1 MSLLMIEGIHKEF
14 ADKVLFDDVTMTIHP
29 GDRIG
34 VIGVNGS
41 GKSTFMKIIAGTETA
56 DRGTMQHPND
66 YRIRYLTQS
75 VQFDEGQTILDALF
89 TSDTPSV
96 QALKQFERARQALE
110 ADPTSEQLLERFMK
124 AQQAVDAADAWETE
138 AKLKSILN
146 RLGLPDVSVD
156 VNALSGGQQKRV
168 ALAAALLDEADLLLL
183 DEPTNELDA
192 DTIAWL
198 ETMLADYRGAIL
210 LITHDRYFLNRVT
223 NHILEIADGTSYFYN
238 GNYELFLEKRAER
251 KARAQSMEQ
260 KRQNIL
266 RRELAWLRRGAKAR
280 TTKQKARIQR
290 VEDLKHQESLAEEE
304 SLDVSVGSRRLGKK
318 VIEVEDL
325 SFGYDDSLLI
335 QQFNWI
341 FGRRERYGIVG
352 PNGSGKST
360 LMNLLAKR
368 LEPTNGAIVHGETVH
383 LGYYG
388 QQVEFEDESRRVIDE
403 IERIAKVIYTPDGET
418 ITAGQMLERFLFS
431 PDAQYKPIAK
441 LSGGEKRRL
450 VLLRILMDEPNVLFL
465 DEPTNDLDTETL
477 SVLEDYL
484 ESFPGT
490 VIAVSHDRYFLD
502 RVAGQL
508 IAFEDGTIQVY
519 HAEYSDYL
527 AMRQEEVRQVKK
539 EKEPKEK
546 KERAKSE
553 VVKFTFK
560 EQKEW
565 DTIEED
571 IAALEEQIEAQEA
584 TLATAGS
591 DLGKVNEL
599 YATIAELKE
608 SLDAKMERWTYL
620 SEIDEQ
626 IQAQK
631 KG

>member
-1 MSLLMIEGIHKEF
+1 MSLLTIEGIHKEF

-29 GDRIG
+29 GNRIG
-34 VIGVNGS
+34 IIGVNGS
-41 GKSTFMKIIAGTETA
+41 GKSTFMKIIAGVETA

-66 YRIRYLTQS
+66 YRIRYLTQT
-75 VQFDEGQTILDALF
+75 VEFAPDQTILDALF
-89 TSDTPSV
+89 TSETPSV
-96 QALKQFERARQALE
+96 LALKAYEQARQQLE
-110 ADPTSEQLLERFMK
+110 ADPASEQRLERFMK

-146 RLGLPDVSVD
+146 RLGLPDVTAD
-156 VNALSGGQQKRV
+156 VSSLSGGQQKRV

-198 ETMLADYRGAIL
+198 ETVLADYRGAIL

-223 NHILEIADGTSYFYN
+223 NHILEIADGTSYFYD

-251 KARAQSMEQ
+251 KARTQSMEQ

-290 VEDLKHQESLAEEE
+290 VEDLKHQESLAEDEVLE
-304 SLDVSVGSRRLGKK
+304 VSVGSRRLGKK
-318 VIEVEDL
+318 VIEVEHL
-325 SFGYDDSLLI
+325 SFQYDDTPIIREFDWL
-335 QQFNWI
+335 

-352 PNGSGKST
+352 PNGSGKTT

-368 LEPTNGAIVHGETVH
+368 LEPTSGTVVHGETVH

-388 QQVEFEDESRRVIDE
+388 QQVEFEDLSRRVIDE
-403 IERIAKVIYTPDGET
+403 IERIAQVIHTPDGES
-418 ITAGQMLERFLFS
+418 ITASQMLERFLFT

-502 RVAGQL
+502 RIAGQL
-508 IAFEDGTIQVY
+508 IAFEDGSINVY

-527 AMRQEEVRQVKK
+527 ASLVETKVQAK
-539 EKEPKEK
+539 KEPKEK
-546 KERAKSE
+546 KERVKTD

-565 DTIEED
+565 ETIEDD
-571 IAALEEQIEAQEA
+571 IASLESAIETAEA
-584 TLATAGS
+584 RLADAGS
-591 DLGKVNEL
+591 DIGKVNEI
-599 YATIAELKE
+599 YAEISMLKE
-608 SLDAKMERWTYL
+608 ALDSKMERWEYL

-626 IQAQK
+626 IEAQK
-631 KG
+631 R

>member
-1 MSLLMIEGIHKEF
+1 MSLLTIEGIHKEF

-29 GDRIG
+29 GNRIG
-34 VIGVNGS
+34 IIGVNGS
-41 GKSTFMKIIAGTETA
+41 GKSTFMKIIAGDETA

-66 YRIRYLTQS
+66 YRIRYLTQT
-75 VQFDEGQTILDALF
+75 VEFAPNQTILDALF

-96 QALKQFERARQALE
+96 LALKAYERARQQLE
-110 ADPTSEQLLERFMK
+110 ADPASEQRLERFMK

-146 RLGLPDVSVD
+146 RLGLPDVTAD
-156 VNALSGGQQKRV
+156 VSSLSGGQQKRV

-198 ETMLADYRGAIL
+198 ETVLADYRGAIL

-223 NHILEIADGTSYFYN
+223 NHILEIADGTSYFYD

-290 VEDLKHQESLAEEE
+290 VEDLKHQESLAEDEA
-304 SLDVSVGSRRLGKK
+304 LDVSVGSRRLGKK

-325 SFGYDDSLLI
+325 SFQYEATPI
-335 QQFNWI
+335 IREFNWL

-352 PNGSGKST
+352 PNGSGKTT

-368 LEPTNGAIVHGETVH
+368 LEPTSGSIVHGETVH
-383 LGYYG
+383 IGYYG
-388 QQVEFEDESRRVIDE
+388 QQVEFEDLSRRVIDE
-403 IERIAKVIYTPDGET
+403 IERIAQVIHTPDGES
-418 ITAGQMLERFLFS
+418 ITASQMLERFLFT

-450 VLLRILMDEPNVLFL
+450 VLMRILMDEPNVLFL

-502 RVAGQL
+502 RIAGRL
-508 IAFEDGTIQVY
+508 IAFEDGAINVY

-527 AMRQEEVRQVKK
+527 ASLEETKVQAK
-539 EKEPKEK
+539 KEPKEK
-546 KERAKSE
+546 KERVKTD

-565 DTIEED
+565 ETIEDD
-571 IAALEEQIEAQEA
+571 IASLESAIETAEA
-584 TLATAGS
+584 RLADAGS
-591 DLGKVNEL
+591 DLGKVNEI
-599 YATIAELKE
+599 YAEISTLKE
-608 SLDAKMERWTYL
+608 ALDSKMERWEYL

-626 IQAQK
+626 IEAQK
-631 KG
+631 R

>member
-1 MSLLMIEGIHKEF
+1 MSLLTIEGIHKEF

-29 GDRIG
+29 GNRIG

-41 GKSTFMKIIAGTETA
+41 GKSTFLKIVAGVETA
-56 DRGTMQHPND
+56 DRGSLQHPND
-66 YRIRYLTQS
+66 YRIRYLTQT
-75 VQFDEGQTILDALF
+75 VNFDSGQTILDALF

-96 QALKQFERARQALE
+96 QALKQYELARQSLE
-110 ADPTSEQLLERFMK
+110 ANPTSEQSLERFMK

-146 RLGLPDVSVD
+146 RLGLPDVTAEISS
-156 VNALSGGQQKRV
+156 LSGGQQKRV

-198 ETMLADYRGAIL
+198 ETVLADYRGAIL

-223 NHILEIADGTSYFYN
+223 NHILEIADGTSYFYD

-251 KARAQSMEQ
+251 KARSHSMEQ

-290 VEDLKHQESLAEEE
+290 VEELKHQETLAEDEALE
-304 SLDVSVGSRRLGKK
+304 VSVGSRRLGKK
-318 VIEVEDL
+318 VIEVEHL
-325 SFGYDDSLLI
+325 SFGYDDNLLI
-335 QQFNWI
+335 QDFTWL

-352 PNGSGKST
+352 PNGSGKTT
-360 LMNLLAKR
+360 LMNLLARR
-368 LEPTNGAIVHGETVH
+368 LQPTQGTIVHGETVH

-388 QQVEFEDESRRVIDE
+388 QQVEFEDTSRRVIDE
-403 IERIAKVIYTPDGET
+403 IERIAQVIYTPDDET
-418 ITAGQMLERFLFS
+418 ITASQMLERFLFT

-502 RVAGQL
+502 RIAEQL
-508 IAFEDGTIQVY
+508 IAFEEGTINVY

-527 AMRQEEVRQVKK
+527 ATLQEQTKQQVKN
-539 EKEPKEK
+539 ESKEK
-546 KERAKSE
+546 KARVKVD

-565 DTIEED
+565 ETIEDD
-571 IAALEEQIEAQEA
+571 IASLEAKIEAAESR
-584 TLATAGS
+584 LATAGS

-599 YATIAELKE
+599 YADIAALKE
-608 SLDAKMERWTYL
+608 ALDVKMERWEYL
-620 SEIDEQ
+620 SELDEQ

-631 KG
+631 K

>member
-1 MSLLMIEGIHKEF
+1 MSLLAIEGIRKEF

-29 GDRIG
+29 GNRIG

-41 GKSTFMKIIAGTETA
+41 GKSTFLKIIAGVETA
-56 DRGTMQHPND
+56 DKGTMQHPND
-66 YRIRYLTQS
+66 YRIRYLTQT
-75 VQFDEGQTILDALF
+75 VDFAPGQTILDALF
-89 TSDTPSV
+89 TSNTPSV
-96 QALKQFERARQALE
+96 LALKQYELARQALE
-110 ADPTSEQLLERFMK
+110 ANPSSEQWLERFMK

-146 RLGLPDVSVD
+146 RLGLPDVS
-156 VNALSGGQQKRV
+156 AEISSLSGGQQKRV

-198 ETMLADYRGAIL
+198 ETVLADYRGAIL

-223 NHILEIADGTSYFYN
+223 NHILEIADGTSYFYD

-251 KARAQSMEQ
+251 KARSHSMEQ

-290 VEDLKHQESLAEEE
+290 VEGLKQQEALAEDDA
-304 SLDVSVGSRRLGKK
+304 LDVSVGSRRLGKK
-318 VIEVEDL
+318 VIEVEQL
-325 SFGYDDSLLI
+325 SFQYADTPLI
-335 QQFNWI
+335 HDFSWL

-352 PNGSGKST
+352 PNGSGKTT
-360 LMNLLAKR
+360 LMNLLAGR
-368 LEPTNGAIVHGETVH
+368 IQPTSGTVVHGETVH
-383 LGYYG
+383 IGYYG
-388 QQVEFEDESRRVIDE
+388 QQVEFEDTTRRVIDE
-403 IERIAKVIYTPDGET
+403 IERIAQVIYTPDGET
-418 ITAGQMLERFLFS
+418 ITAGQMLERFLFT
-431 PDAQYKPIAK
+431 PDAQYKPISK

-502 RVAGQL
+502 RIAEQL
-508 IAFEDGTIQVY
+508 IAFEDGTINVY

-527 AMRQEEVRQVKK
+527 AELQDEARQLK
-539 EKEPKEK
+539 KEPKDK
-546 KERAKSE
+546 KERAKAD

-565 DTIEED
+565 ETIEED
-571 IAALEEQIEAQEA
+571 IAATEANIKAAEA
-584 TLATAGS
+584 RLADAGS
-591 DLGKVNEL
+591 DLGKVNDL
-599 YATIAELKE
+599 YAEISTLKQALE
-608 SLDAKMERWTYL
+608 EKMERWEYL

-626 IQAQK
+626 IQSQK
-631 KG
+631 K

>member
-1 MSLLMIEGIHKEF
+1 MSLLTIEGIHKEF

-29 GDRIG
+29 GNRIG

-41 GKSTFMKIIAGTETA
+41 GKSTFLKIVAGVETA
-56 DRGTMQHPND
+56 DRGSMQHPND
-66 YRIRYLTQS
+66 YRIRYLTQT
-75 VQFDEGQTILDALF
+75 VDFDPSQTILDALF

-96 QALKQFERARQALE
+96 QALKQYELARQALE
-110 ADPTSEQLLERFMK
+110 ANPTSEQWLGRFMK

-146 RLGLPDVSVD
+146 RLGLPDVTAEISS
-156 VNALSGGQQKRV
+156 LSGGQQKRV

-198 ETMLADYRGAIL
+198 ETVLADYRGAIL

-223 NHILEIADGTSYFYN
+223 NHILEIADGTSYFYD

-251 KARAQSMEQ
+251 KARSHSMEQ

-290 VEDLKHQESLAEEE
+290 VEDLKHQEALAEDEALE
-304 SLDVSVGSRRLGKK
+304 VSVGSRRLGKK
-318 VIEVEDL
+318 VIEVENL
-325 SFGYDDSLLI
+325 SFGYDDKLLI
-335 QQFNWI
+335 QDFTWL

-352 PNGSGKST
+352 PNGSGKTT
-360 LMNLLAKR
+360 LMNLLAHR
-368 LEPTNGAIVHGETVH
+368 LQPTQGTVVHGETVH

-388 QQVEFEDESRRVIDE
+388 QQVEFEDTSRRVIDE
-403 IERIAKVIYTPDGET
+403 IERIAQVIYTPDGET
-418 ITAGQMLERFLFS
+418 ITASQMLERFLFT

-502 RVAGQL
+502 RIAEQL
-508 IAFEDGTIQVY
+508 IAFEDGTINVY

-527 AMRQEEVRQVKK
+527 ATLQEQTKQQVKK
-539 EKEPKEK
+539 ESKEK
-546 KERAKSE
+546 KERVKVD

-565 DTIEED
+565 ETIEED
-571 IAALEEQIEAQEA
+571 IASLESEIEAAEA
-584 TLATAGS
+584 RLAIAGS

-599 YATIAELKE
+599 YADIAALKE
-608 SLDAKMERWTYL
+608 ALDAKMERWEYL

-631 KG
+631 K

>member
-1 MSLLMIEGIHKEF
+1 MSLLAIEGIHKEF

-29 GDRIG
+29 GNRIG

-41 GKSTFMKIIAGTETA
+41 GKSTFLKIIAGVETA
-56 DRGTMQHPND
+56 DRGSMQHPND
-66 YRIRYLTQS
+66 YRIRYLTQT
-75 VQFDEGQTILDALF
+75 VDFAPGQTILDALF

-96 QALKQFERARQALE
+96 QALKQYELARQALE
-110 ADPTSEQLLERFMK
+110 ANPTSEQWLERFMK

-138 AKLKSILN
+138 AKLKSISN
-146 RLGLPDVSVD
+146 RLGLPDVTAEISS
-156 VNALSGGQQKRV
+156 LSGGQQKRV

-198 ETMLADYRGAIL
+198 ETILADYRGAIL

-223 NHILEIADGTSYFYN
+223 NHILEIADGTSYFYD

-251 KARAQSMEQ
+251 KARSHSMEQ

-290 VEDLKHQESLAEEE
+290 VEDLKHQETLAKDEALE
-304 SLDVSVGSRRLGKK
+304 VSVGSRRLGKK
-318 VIEVEDL
+318 VIEVENL
-325 SFGYDDSLLI
+325 SFGYDDHLLI
-335 QQFNWI
+335 EDFTWL

-352 PNGSGKST
+352 PNGSGKTT
-360 LMNLLAKR
+360 LMNLLAHR
-368 LEPTNGAIVHGETVH
+368 LEPTNGTVVHGETVH

-388 QQVEFEDESRRVIDE
+388 QQVEFEDTTRRVIDE
-403 IERIAKVIYTPDGET
+403 IERIAQVIYTPDGET
-418 ITAGQMLERFLFS
+418 ITASQMLERFLFT

-502 RVAGQL
+502 RIAEQL
-508 IAFEDGTIQVY
+508 IAFEDGTINVY

-527 AMRQEEVRQVKK
+527 ATLQEQTKQQVKK
-539 EKEPKEK
+539 ESKEK
-546 KERAKSE
+546 KERVKVD

-565 DTIEED
+565 ETIEDD
-571 IAALEEQIEAQEA
+571 IASLESEIEAAEA
-584 TLATAGS
+584 RLAVAGS

-599 YATIAELKE
+599 YADIAALKE
-608 SLDAKMERWTYL
+608 ALDAKMERWEYL

-631 KG
+631 N

>member
-1 MSLLMIEGIHKEF
+1 MSLLTIEGIHKEF

-29 GDRIG
+29 GNRIG

-41 GKSTFMKIIAGTETA
+41 GKSTFLKIVAGVETA
-56 DRGTMQHPND
+56 DRGSMQHPND
-66 YRIRYLTQS
+66 YRIRYLTQT
-75 VQFDEGQTILDALF
+75 VDFDPSQTILDALF

-96 QALKQFERARQALE
+96 QALKQYELARQALE
-110 ADPTSEQLLERFMK
+110 ANPTSEQWLGRFMK

-146 RLGLPDVSVD
+146 RLGLPDVTAEISS
-156 VNALSGGQQKRV
+156 LSGGQQKRV

-198 ETMLADYRGAIL
+198 ETVLADYRGAIL

-223 NHILEIADGTSYFYN
+223 NHILEIADGTSYFYD

-251 KARAQSMEQ
+251 KARSHSMEQ

-290 VEDLKHQESLAEEE
+290 VEDLKHQETLAEDEALE
-304 SLDVSVGSRRLGKK
+304 VSVGSRRLGKK
-318 VIEVEDL
+318 VIEVENL
-325 SFGYDDSLLI
+325 SFGYDDKLLI
-335 QQFNWI
+335 QDFTWL

-360 LMNLLAKR
+360 LMNLLAHR
-368 LEPTNGAIVHGETVH
+368 LQPTQGTVVHGETVH

-388 QQVEFEDESRRVIDE
+388 QQVEFEDTSRRVIDE
-403 IERIAKVIYTPDGET
+403 IERIAQVIYTPDGET
-418 ITAGQMLERFLFS
+418 ITASQMLERFLFT

-502 RVAGQL
+502 RIAEQL
-508 IAFEDGTIQVY
+508 IAFEDGTINVY

-527 AMRQEEVRQVKK
+527 ATLQEQTKQQVKK
-539 EKEPKEK
+539 ESKEK
-546 KERAKSE
+546 KERVKVD

-565 DTIEED
+565 ETIEED
-571 IAALEEQIEAQEA
+571 IASLESEIEAAESR
-584 TLATAGS
+584 LAIAGS

-599 YATIAELKE
+599 YADIAALKE
-608 SLDAKMERWTYL
+608 ALDAKMERWEYL

-631 KG
+631 K

>member
-1 MSLLMIEGIHKEF
+1 MSLLTIEGIRKEF

-29 GDRIG
+29 GNRIG

-41 GKSTFMKIIAGTETA
+41 GKSTFLKIIAGVETA
-56 DRGTMQHPND
+56 DKGTMQHPNG
-66 YRIRYLTQS
+66 YRIRYLTQT
-75 VQFDEGQTILDALF
+75 VDFAPGQTILDALF
-89 TSDTPSV
+89 TSNTPSV
-96 QALKQFERARQALE
+96 LALKQYELARQALE
-110 ADPTSEQLLERFMK
+110 ANPSSEQWLERFMK

-146 RLGLPDVSVD
+146 RLGLPDVS
-156 VNALSGGQQKRV
+156 AEISSLSGGQQKRV

-198 ETMLADYRGAIL
+198 ETVLADYRGAIL

-223 NHILEIADGTSYFYN
+223 NHILEITDGTSYFYD

-251 KARAQSMEQ
+251 KARSQSMEQ

-290 VEDLKHQESLAEEE
+290 VEGLKQQEALAEDDA
-304 SLDVSVGSRRLGKK
+304 LDVSVGSRRLGKK
-318 VIEVEDL
+318 VIEVEQL
-325 SFGYDDSLLI
+325 SFQYADTPLI
-335 QQFNWI
+335 HDFSWL

-352 PNGSGKST
+352 PNGSGKTT
-360 LMNLLAKR
+360 LMNLLAGR
-368 LEPTNGAIVHGETVH
+368 LKPTSGTVVHGETVH
-383 LGYYG
+383 IGYYG
-388 QQVEFEDESRRVIDE
+388 QQVEFDDMTRRVIEE
-403 IERIAKVIYTPDGET
+403 IERIAQVIYTPDGET
-418 ITAGQMLERFLFS
+418 ITAGQMLERFLFT
-431 PDAQYKPIAK
+431 PDAQYKPISK

-502 RVAGQL
+502 RIAGQL
-508 IAFEDGTIQVY
+508 IAFEDGTINVY

-527 AMRQEEVRQVKK
+527 AELQDEARQLK
-539 EKEPKEK
+539 KEPKDK
-546 KERAKSE
+546 KERAKAD

-560 EQKEW
+560 EQTEW
-565 DTIEED
+565 ETIEDD
-571 IAALEEQIEAQEA
+571 IATTEQKIEAAEA
-584 TLATAGS
+584 RLADAGS
-591 DLGKVNEL
+591 DLGKVNDL
-599 YATIAELKE
+599 YAEISALKQALE
-608 SLDAKMERWTYL
+608 EKMERWEYL

-631 KG
+631 K

>member
-1 MSLLMIEGIHKEF
+1 MSLLTIEGIHKEF

-29 GDRIG
+29 GNRIG

-41 GKSTFMKIIAGTETA
+41 GKSTFLKIVAGVETA
-56 DRGTMQHPND
+56 DRGSMQHPND
-66 YRIRYLTQS
+66 YRIRHLTQT
-75 VQFDEGQTILDALF
+75 VDFDPGQTILDALF

-96 QALKQFERARQALE
+96 QALKQYELARQALE
-110 ADPTSEQLLERFMK
+110 ANPTSEQWLGRFMK

-146 RLGLPDVSVD
+146 RLGLPDVTAEISS
-156 VNALSGGQQKRV
+156 LSGGQQKRV

-198 ETMLADYRGAIL
+198 ETVLADYRGAIL

-223 NHILEIADGTSYFYN
+223 NHILEIADGTSYFYD

-251 KARAQSMEQ
+251 KARSHSKEQ

-290 VEDLKHQESLAEEE
+290 VEDLKHQETLAEDEALE
-304 SLDVSVGSRRLGKK
+304 VSVGSRRLGKK
-318 VIEVEDL
+318 VIEVENL
-325 SFGYDDSLLI
+325 SFGYDDKLLI
-335 QQFNWI
+335 QDFTWL

-352 PNGSGKST
+352 PNGSGKTT
-360 LMNLLAKR
+360 LMNLLAHR
-368 LEPTNGAIVHGETVH
+368 LQPTQGTVVHGETVH

-388 QQVEFEDESRRVIDE
+388 QQVEFEDTSRRVIDE
-403 IERIAKVIYTPDGET
+403 IERIAQVIYTPDGET
-418 ITAGQMLERFLFS
+418 ITASQMLERFLFT

-502 RVAGQL
+502 RIAEQL
-508 IAFEDGTIQVY
+508 IAFEDGTINVY

-527 AMRQEEVRQVKK
+527 ATLQEQTKQQVKK
-539 EKEPKEK
+539 ESKEK
-546 KERAKSE
+546 KERVKVD

-565 DTIEED
+565 ETIEED
-571 IAALEEQIEAQEA
+571 IASLESEIEAAEA
-584 TLATAGS
+584 RLAIAGS

-599 YATIAELKE
+599 YAEIAALKE
-608 SLDAKMERWTYL
+608 ALDAKMERWEYL

-631 KG
+631 K

>member
-1 MSLLMIEGIHKEF
+1 
-14 ADKVLFDDVTMTIHP
+14 
-29 GDRIG
+29 
-34 VIGVNGS
+34 
-41 GKSTFMKIIAGTETA
+41 
-56 DRGTMQHPND
+56 
-66 YRIRYLTQS
+66 
-75 VQFDEGQTILDALF
+75 
-89 TSDTPSV
+89 
-96 QALKQFERARQALE
+96 
-110 ADPTSEQLLERFMK
+110 
-124 AQQAVDAADAWETE
+124 
-138 AKLKSILN
+138 
-146 RLGLPDVSVD
+146 
-156 VNALSGGQQKRV
+156 
-168 ALAAALLDEADLLLL
+168 LAAALLDEADLLLL

-198 ETMLADYRGAIL
+198 ETILADYRGAIL

-223 NHILEIADGTSYFYN
+223 NHILEIADGTSYFYD

-251 KARAQSMEQ
+251 KARSHSMEQ

-290 VEDLKHQESLAEEE
+290 VEDLKHQETLAEDEALE
-304 SLDVSVGSRRLGKK
+304 VSVGSRRLGKK
-318 VIEVEDL
+318 VIEVENL
-325 SFGYDDSLLI
+325 SFGYDDNLLI
-335 QQFNWI
+335 QDFTWL

-352 PNGSGKST
+352 PNGSGKTT
-360 LMNLLAKR
+360 LMNLLAHR
-368 LEPTNGAIVHGETVH
+368 LEPTNGTVIHGETVH

-388 QQVEFEDESRRVIDE
+388 QQVEFEDTTRRVIDE
-403 IERIAKVIYTPDGET
+403 IERIAQVIYTPDGET
-418 ITAGQMLERFLFS
+418 ITASQMLERFLFT

-502 RVAGQL
+502 RIAEQL
-508 IAFEDGTIQVY
+508 IAFEDGTINVY

-527 AMRQEEVRQVKK
+527 ATLQEQTKQQVKK
-539 EKEPKEK
+539 ESKEK
-546 KERAKSE
+546 KERVKVD

-565 DTIEED
+565 ETIEDD
-571 IAALEEQIEAQEA
+571 IASLESDIEAAEA
-584 TLATAGS
+584 RLAAAGS

-599 YATIAELKE
+599 YADIASLKE
-608 SLDAKMERWTYL
+608 ALDAKMERWEYL
-620 SEIDEQ
+620 SELDEQ

-631 KG
+631 K

>member
-1 MSLLMIEGIHKEF
+1 MSLLAIEGIHKEF

-29 GDRIG
+29 GNRIG

-41 GKSTFMKIIAGTETA
+41 GKSTFLKIVAGVETP
-56 DRGTMQHPND
+56 DRGSMQHPND
-66 YRIRYLTQS
+66 YRIRYLTQT
-75 VQFDEGQTILDALF
+75 VDFVPGQTILDALF

-96 QALKQFERARQALE
+96 QALKQYELARQALE
-110 ADPTSEQLLERFMK
+110 ANPTSEQWLERFMK

-146 RLGLPDVSVD
+146 RLGLPDVTAEISS
-156 VNALSGGQQKRV
+156 LSGGQQKRV

-198 ETMLADYRGAIL
+198 ETVLADYRGAIL

-223 NHILEIADGTSYFYN
+223 NHILEIADGTSYFYD

-251 KARAQSMEQ
+251 KARSHSMEQ

-290 VEDLKHQESLAEEE
+290 VEDLKHQETLAEEE
-304 SLDVSVGSRRLGKK
+304 ALEVSVGSRRLGKK
-318 VIEVEDL
+318 VIEVENL
-325 SFGYDDSLLI
+325 SFGYDDNLLI
-335 QQFNWI
+335 QDFSWL

-352 PNGSGKST
+352 PNGSGKTT
-360 LMNLLAKR
+360 LMNLLAHR
-368 LEPTNGAIVHGETVH
+368 LEPKNGTVVHGETVH

-388 QQVEFEDESRRVIDE
+388 QQVEFEDTTRRVIDE
-403 IERIAKVIYTPDGET
+403 IERIAQVIYTPDGET
-418 ITAGQMLERFLFS
+418 ITASQMLERFLFT

-502 RVAGQL
+502 RIAEQL
-508 IAFEDGTIQVY
+508 IAFEDGTINVY

-527 AMRQEEVRQVKK
+527 ATLQEQTKQQVKK
-539 EKEPKEK
+539 ESKEK
-546 KERAKSE
+546 KERVKVD

-565 DTIEED
+565 ETIEDD
-571 IAALEEQIEAQEA
+571 IASLESEIEAAEA
-584 TLATAGS
+584 RLATAGS

-599 YATIAELKE
+599 YADIAALKE
-608 SLDAKMERWTYL
+608 ALDAKMERWEYL
-620 SEIDEQ
+620 SELDEQ

-631 KG
+631 K

>member
-1 MSLLMIEGIHKEF
+1 MSLLAIEGIHKEF

-34 VIGVNGS
+34 IIGVNGS
-41 GKSTFMKIIAGTETA
+41 GKSTFMKIIAGVETA

-66 YRIRYLTQS
+66 YRIRYLTQT
-75 VQFDEGQTILDALF
+75 VEFADGQTILDALF

-96 QALKQFERARQALE
+96 QALKGYERARQQLE
-110 ADPTSEQLLERFMK
+110 TDPSSEQKLERFMK

-146 RLGLPDVSVD
+146 RLGLPDVTAEVGS
-156 VNALSGGQQKRV
+156 LSGGQQKRV

-192 DTIAWL
+192 DTISWL
-198 ETMLADYRGAIL
+198 ETVLADYRGAIL

-223 NHILEIADGTSYFYN
+223 NHILEIADGTSYFYD

-251 KARAQSMEQ
+251 KARTQSMEQ

-290 VEDLKHQESLAEEE
+290 VEDLKHQETLAEDET
-304 SLDVSVGSRRLGKK
+304 LDVSVGSRRLGKK
-318 VIEVEDL
+318 VIDVDEL
-325 SFGYDDSLLI
+325 SFQYDDTPI
-335 QQFNWI
+335 IRQFSWL

-352 PNGSGKST
+352 PNGSGKTT

-368 LEPTNGAIVHGETVH
+368 LEPTSGTVVHGETVH

-388 QQVEFEDESRRVIDE
+388 QQVEFEDTSRRVIDE
-403 IERIAKVIYTPDGET
+403 IERVAQVIHTPDGES
-418 ITAGQMLERFLFS
+418 ITASQMLERFLFT

-502 RVAGQL
+502 RIAGQL
-508 IAFEDGTIQVY
+508 IAFEDGAINVY

-527 AMRQEEVRQVKK
+527 ASLEETKVQAK
-539 EKEPKEK
+539 KEPKEK
-546 KERAKSE
+546 KERVKTD

-565 DTIEED
+565 ETIEDD
-571 IAALEEQIEAQEA
+571 IASLESAIEAAEA
-584 TLATAGS
+584 RLAEAGS
-591 DLGKVNEL
+591 DIGKVNDV
-599 YATIAELKE
+599 YAEISTLKE
-608 SLDAKMERWTYL
+608 ALDSKMERWEYL

-626 IQAQK
+626 MQAQK
-631 KG
+631 R

>member
-1 MSLLMIEGIHKEF
+1 MSLLTIEGIHKEF

-29 GDRIG
+29 GNRIG

-41 GKSTFMKIIAGTETA
+41 GKSTFLKIVAGVETA
-56 DRGTMQHPND
+56 DRGSLQHPND
-66 YRIRYLTQS
+66 YRIRYLTQT
-75 VQFDEGQTILDALF
+75 VNFDSGQTILDALF

-96 QALKQFERARQALE
+96 QAMKQYELARQSLE
-110 ADPTSEQLLERFMK
+110 ANPTSEQWLERFMK

-146 RLGLPDVSVD
+146 RLGLPDVTAEISS
-156 VNALSGGQQKRV
+156 LSGGQQKRV

-198 ETMLADYRGAIL
+198 ETVLADYRGAIL

-223 NHILEIADGTSYFYN
+223 NHILEIADGTSYFYD

-251 KARAQSMEQ
+251 KARAHSMEQ

-266 RRELAWLRRGAKAR
+266 RRELAWLRRVAKAR

-290 VEDLKHQESLAEEE
+290 VEDLKHQESLAEDEALE
-304 SLDVSVGSRRLGKK
+304 VSVGSRRLGKK
-318 VIEVEDL
+318 VIEVESL
-325 SFGYDDSLLI
+325 SFGYDDKLLI
-335 QQFNWI
+335 ENFTWL

-352 PNGSGKST
+352 PNGSGKTT
-360 LMNLLAKR
+360 LMNLLARR
-368 LEPTNGAIVHGETVH
+368 LQPTQGTIVHGETVH

-388 QQVEFEDESRRVIDE
+388 QQVEFEDTSRRVIDE
-403 IERIAKVIYTPDGET
+403 IERIAQVIYTPDGET
-418 ITAGQMLERFLFS
+418 ITASQMLERFLFT

-502 RVAGQL
+502 RIAEQL
-508 IAFEDGTIQVY
+508 IAFEDGTINVY

-527 AMRQEEVRQVKK
+527 ATLQEQTKQQVKN
-539 EKEPKEK
+539 ESKEK
-546 KERAKSE
+546 KARVKVD

-565 DTIEED
+565 ETIEDD
-571 IAALEEQIEAQEA
+571 IASLEAKIEAAESR
-584 TLATAGS
+584 LATAGS

-599 YATIAELKE
+599 YADIAALKE
-608 SLDAKMERWTYL
+608 ALDVKMERWEYL
-620 SEIDEQ
+620 SELDEQ

-631 KG
+631 K